1 MMASLGS
8 LGASMRA
15 LSLGGA
21 ARTSMF
27 SARATTS
34 SPLRPTLS
42 AAALL
47 RRPEG
52 PTQVRYKGQLA
63 PRRTKYRKAHKGRVP
78 VPIGGSIKGTTLNE
92 GSYGLRLL
100 EPARLS
106 AKQIGSAQNALKRKL
121 KVLRGSQ
128 VYLRVFPDIPVCVK
142 GNETRM
148 GKGKGAFAFWA
159 CRAPVG
165 RVIFEIGGPV
175 DIRPELARDALA
187 LAAAKLPVKS
197 EFIDK
202 SSPPRLGSLLQTS
215 IPAESASARG
225 GAGLVTPD
233 QPTPSGVDATSSGT
247 SSTTIAT

>member
-1 MMASLGS
+1 MTPLDS

-52 PTQVRYKGQLA
+52 PAQVRYKGQLA

-92 GSYGLRLL
+92 GAYGLRLL

-106 AKQIGSAQNALKRKL
+106 AKQIGSAQNALKRK
-121 KVLRGSQ
+121 
-128 VYLRVFPDIPVCVK
+128 
-142 GNETRM
+142 
-148 GKGKGAFAFWA
+148 
-159 CRAPVG
+159 APVG